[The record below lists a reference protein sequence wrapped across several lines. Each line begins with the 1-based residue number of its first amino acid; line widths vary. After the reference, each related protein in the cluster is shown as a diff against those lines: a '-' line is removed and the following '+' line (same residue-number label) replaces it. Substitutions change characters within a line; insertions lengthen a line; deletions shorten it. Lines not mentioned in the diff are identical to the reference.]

1 MKKPWHLLALA
12 GAMLVVA
19 VPAQATLIFHATL
32 RGSNETPPNASPA
45 TGTALVTLESDNKTL
60 DVHETFSGLI
70 GGNASAAHIHCC
82 APPGVAAIV
91 AVPFPFPPFPAAT
104 SGVFDDTFDLSLAS
118 TYTAAF
124 IAAHGNTVAQAEADF
139 IAGLETGLTY
149 ANIHNATFPGGE
161 IRGQLVPEPA
171 SLALLGSALLGL
183 AVVRRRASFVKK
195 FDTSK
200 FREHPSGWRMRA
212 PPAG

>member
-82 APPGVAAIV
+82 APIGTNAGVAT
-91 AVPFPFPPFPAAT
+91 AVPTLPGFPVGVT
-104 SGVFDDTFDLSLAS
+104 SGTFDQTFDLTNSAF
-118 TYTAAF
+118 YNPAFVTAN
-124 IAAHGNTVAQAEADF
+124 GGSVAKAEATL
-139 IAGLETGLTY
+139 ITGIEDGQTY
-149 ANIHNATFPGGE
+149 FNIHTTDFPGGE
-161 IRGQLVPEPA
+161 IRSQLFEVPEPA
-171 SLALLGSALLGL
+171 SLALLGSALFGFGL
-183 AVVRRRASFVKK
+183 IRRRRS
-195 FDTSK
+195 
-200 FREHPSGWRMRA
+200 
-212 PPAG
+212 